1 MTHMDTTYNLNVTSR
16 NPVDGSGST
25 LTFNT
30 NMPDDLMRLLQL
42 SGQDAVYTLNI
53 TQNNQ
58 AHDVGVKVN
67 SSNCTTITTNN
78 AQDLVQAIGGTPT
91 KDCGCAQD
99 CDCQQSSDFALME
112 QQAEYDYG
120 HEDATEEQVEFDIK
134 DYNFKGRADLPERLS
149 SARFGSNPLRSE
161 MREGKSYE
169 QLRNMYEQFLL
180 ESDNDAGQLSP
191 LTSDNRNEFLHDPLA
206 GEDAVT
212 DGSRSPLSRIER
224 QKLPD

>member
-1 MTHMDTTYNLNVTSR
+1 MTHMDTNYNLSVTAK

-25 LTFNT
+25 LTLNT
-30 NMPDDLMRLLQL
+30 NMPQDLMRLLQL

-53 TQNNQ
+53 TQNHQ
-58 AHDVGVKVN
+58 EHDVGVKVDSN
-67 SSNCTTITTNN
+67 SCTTITTNN
-78 AQDLVQAIGGTPT
+78 PQDLIQAIAPQTSKP
-91 KDCGCAQD
+91 CGCD
-99 CDCQQSSDFALME
+99 TPCDCEETTDFALME

-120 HEDATEEQVEFDIK
+120 HEDPTEEQIEFDIK

-169 QLRNMYEQFLL
+169 NLRNMYEQFLL
-180 ESDNDAGQLSP
+180 ESENDAGQLSP
-191 LTSDNRNEFLHDPLA
+191 LTADNRNEFLHDPLA